1 LLHDIHIYRTARRNE
16 RRKRRTQWQVKYW
29 LRQHPGYAADPNSM
43 ISDSSNPAEG
53 RGAASKARKHAD
65 RSLSPRSPSRES
77 NRPEIFHGP
86 VKQRSRFESYN
97 AFRYC
102 VRHWK
107 KHYDIYV
114 YIHQAAP
121 SHITKTAG
129 RVALKT
135 VLKRGEAPNRI
146 FIDSSGKVI
155 TDLFTSDFD
164 LR

>member
-1 LLHDIHIYRTARRNE
+1 
-16 RRKRRTQWQVKYW
+16 
-29 LRQHPGYAADPNSM
+29 M
-43 ISDSSNPAEG
+43 ISDSSDPAEG
-53 RGAASKARKHAD
+53 RGAARKARKPAD
-65 RSLSPRSPSRES
+65 KSLSPPSPSRELS
-77 NRPEIFHGP
+77 RPKISKGP
-86 VKQRSRFESYN
+86 VKRRSTFKSYY

-121 SHITKTAG
+121 RHIVKTAG
-129 RVALKT
+129 RAALEA

-146 FIDSSGKVI
+146 FIDSSGKII